1 MRVFIDTNVLVDM
14 MDRSRPS
21 HEASKALVR
30 AAEDG
35 RVELIMTGMTVVEA
49 LYALRKA
56 DFERKQLLAI
66 LSIILSIAL
75 IASTD
80 MPQLQAALN
89 STWTDYE
96 DAVQYH
102 AALSS
107 GRI

>member
-1 MRVFIDTNVLVDM
+1 
-14 MDRSRPS
+14 
-21 HEASKALVR
+21 
-30 AAEDG
+30 
-35 RVELIMTGMTVVEA
+35 
-49 LYALRKA
+49 
-56 DFERKQLLAI
+56 LLAI

-107 GRI
+107 GRIQFLVTSDRAGFKGSRITVLTPERFVAAHL